1 MNNFTMVD
9 LCSKALNKIG
19 ASEIVSFDEGTPE
32 AEFSRSIYP
41 VLKHKLLSSFP
52 WSFAI
57 EVKKLNKLVNENVD
71 GEYENC
77 FLLPSDFIRAVKISS
92 KLPYKIIGDKLF
104 SDAAMVIL
112 TYVSDVDECKFSSAF
127 VSAFIYALAAEFA
140 MSLLDDVS
148 KFNLLYRLYTS
159 ELREARFLDS
169 VQESPKK
176 FDDFSLIDVRF

>member
-71 GEYENC
+71 GEYVNC

-104 SDAAMVIL
+104 SNATVVIL
-112 TYVSDVDECKFSSAF
+112 TYISDVDECRFSSAF
-127 VSAFIYALAAEFA
+127 VSAFIYALAAELS

>member
-52 WSFAI
+52 WSFATEI
-57 EVKKLNKLVNENVD
+57 KRLNKIVIEDV
-71 GEYENC
+71 EAEFSNC
-77 FLLPSDFIRAVKISS
+77 YLLPSDFIRAVKISS

-104 SDAAMVIL
+104 TDATGVIL
-112 TYVSDVDECKFSSAF
+112 TYISDVDECRFSSAF
-127 VSAFIYALAAEFA
+127 VSAFIYAIAAELSV
-140 MSLLDDVS
+140 SLLDDVT

-169 VQESPKK
+169 MQESPKK
-176 FDDFSLIDVRF
+176 FNDFSLIDVRF

>member
-19 ASEIVSFDEGTPE
+19 ANEILSFDEGTPE

-52 WSFAI
+52 WSFAV
-57 EVKKLNKLVNENVD
+57 EVVKLNKMVNDVEEA
-71 GEYENC
+71 EYVNC

-104 SDAAMVIL
+104 CDASSVVL
-112 TYVSDVDECKFSSAF
+112 TYVADIDECRFSSPF
-127 VSAFIYALAAEFA
+127 VSAFIYAIAAELS
-140 MSLLDDVS
+140 MSLLDDVT
-148 KFNLLYRLYTS
+148 KFNLFHRLYNS

-176 FDDFSLIDVRF
+176 FNDFPLVDVRF

>member
-19 ASEIVSFDEGTPE
+19 ANEILSFDEGTPE

-52 WSFAI
+52 WSFATKT
-57 EVKKLNKLVNENVD
+57 VKLNKMVNDLE
-71 GEYENC
+71 GEEYGHC
-77 FLLPSDFIRAVKISS
+77 FLLPADFIRVVKISS
-92 KLPYKIIGDKLF
+92 KLPYKIIGDKLCC
-104 SDAAMVIL
+104 DASVIVL
-112 TYVSDVDECKFSSAF
+112 TYIYDVDECRFSSAF
-127 VSAFIYALAAEFA
+127 VSAFIYAIAAELA
-140 MSLLDDVS
+140 MSLLDDVT
-148 KFNLLYRLYTS
+148 KFNLLYKLYNS

-176 FDDFSLIDVRF
+176 FNDFSLVDVRF